1 MGRILPQTA
10 AVLAALDG
18 TGINRNGLFKM
29 EQSDDCVYELEPN
42 CASDG
47 TIDRD
52 HT

>member
-1 MGRILPQTA
+1 MLQTA
-10 AVLAALDG
+10 AGLAALDG
-18 TGINRNGLFKM
+18 TGLSREGLFKM

-47 TIDRD
+47 TLDRD

>member
-1 MGRILPQTA
+1 MSA
-10 AVLAALDG
+10 MDALA
-18 TGINRNGLFKM
+18 TNGLDPEALRLFRM
-29 EQSDDCVYELEPN
+29 RQSDDCVYELEPN